1 MNEVRVRRLL
11 WDDWNITHIARH
23 DITRRDVQQ
32 VCQGEFIASE
42 TYKGRLRLV
51 GPTRAGRMLAI
62 ILKPNGEGV
71 YYCVTAHEA
80 NAGETRRY
88 REQKGTRI

>member
-1 MNEVRVRRLL
+1 
-11 WDDWNITHIARH
+11 
-23 DITRRDVQQ
+23 
-32 VCQGEFIASE
+32 
-42 TYKGRLRLV
+42 
-51 GPTRAGRMLAI
+51 MLAI

>member
-1 MNEVRVRRLL
+1 VA
-11 WDDWNITHIARH
+11 HIARH
-23 DITRRDVQQ
+23 DVTRRDVQQ
-32 VCQGEFIASE
+32 VCQGEFIASD
-42 TYKGRLRLV
+42 TYKGRLRIV

-71 YYCVTAHEA
+71 YYCVTAHDA

-88 REQKGTRI
+88 HELRETTI